1 MVYGNKKNN
10 DKIASSTGQD
20 GSADGKKLP
29 AGILTSLFS
38 KTLYPAS
45 VVCDSGLE
53 AVFEDRLPW
62 YYTNAR
68 RFLGSAQGLG
78 IEECTTLF
86 DPLLCRAKAAKKRG
100 FEKLLGSIF
109 ELARANSILT
119 EPLQAAID
127 STGLENRH
135 VSRHFIRCR
144 KRPSYFRRYW
154 PKITVVCDTQT
165 HLIASCIV
173 TRGPGYDFGLF
184 KKAVG
189 RACKQFRIERILAD
203 GGYDSE
209 ANRRLAYEVF
219 GIEPLI
225 KLNLRGFKTE
235 PHGRYRRDI
244 KHDFDKKA
252 YNNRWQI
259 ESLFSRNKRLLGSAL
274 RSRSDASRKRECLLR
289 VLTHNLMIIRR
300 AA

>member
-1 MVYGNKKNN
+1 MIYGNKKNN
-10 DKIASSTGQD
+10 DKIAGSTGQD
-20 GSADGKKLP
+20 SPADGKKGP
-29 AGILTSLFS
+29 AGILPPVFT
-38 KTLYPAS
+38 
-45 VVCDSGLE
+45 E
-53 AVFEDRLPW
+53 AVYTAPAIRHPRFASIPENRLPRH
-62 YYTNAR
+62 YTDAKR
-68 RFLGSAQGLG
+68 LLRLAQG
-78 IEECTTLF
+78 IAAKKHT
-86 DPLLCRAKAAKKRG
+86 PLLNVVLRGETLDKKRG

-109 ELARANSILT
+109 ELARAIGILS

-184 KKAVG
+184 QKAVG
-189 RACKQFRIERILAD
+189 QACKQLRIERILAD

-225 KLNLRGFKTE
+225 KLNLRGFETE
-235 PHGRYRRDI
+235 PHGQYRRQI
-244 KHDFDKKA
+244 KQDFDKKA
-252 YNNRWQI
+252 YNSRWQI
-259 ESLFSRNKRLLGSAL
+259 ESLLSRNKRLLGAAL
-274 RSRSDASRKRECLLR
+274 RGRSDASRKRE
-289 VLTHNLMIIRR
+289 
-300 AA
+300 